1 MKLFLVKNKI
11 AWVTLG
17 VAAAAIVVAQ
27 GTKRLYFNGEVASED
42 VRIINGVA
50 YAPLRDIAKAMG
62 TTVAQRP
69 DGSLE
74 IVRQGGANQVEAKL
88 NGKVGDWLFDGGW
101 RFKVVGFKRVANY
114 KKVNPWYS
122 ETEVDGDEQH
132 DLLVIDYVFR
142 NGMKSAFSMDLGGNL
157 TSVANEDG
165 SSNPVE
171 NNDFKYNGG
180 VFYSKPLLPG
190 AEMKGALIVKIL
202 KTEKPKDLIVE
213 FGGMTGYTDEVKPK
227 EPTVLRISLSN

>member
-1 MKLFLVKNKI
+1 MKNKI

-27 GTKRLYFNGEVASED
+27 GTKKLYFNGEVASND

-74 IVRQGGANQVEAKL
+74 IVRQGGANQVDAKL

-101 RFKVVGFKRVANY
+101 RFKVVSVKRVDSY
-114 KKVNPWYS
+114 KLVNPWYS
-122 ETEVDGDEQH
+122 ETEVVGDEQH
-132 DLLVIDYVFR
+132 DLVVIDYVFR
-142 NGMKSAFSMDLGGNL
+142 NGMKAAYNMDFGGNL
-157 TSVANEDG
+157 TAVANEDG
-165 SSNPVE
+165 SSNPVYS
-171 NNDFKYNGG
+171 NDFKYDGS
-180 VFYSKPLLPG
+180 VWFSKSLLPG
-190 AEMKGALIVKIL
+190 AEMKGAFIVKIL

-213 FGGMTGYTDEVKPK
+213 FGGLTGYADEVKPK
-227 EPTVLRISLSN
+227 EPTVLRISLFN